1 MKKFVSIIGVTFL
14 LLSCNSM
21 AVKYDNLAK
30 GDNLYTRG
38 TSENCRT
45 GWINRFNVKSV
56 RNEVAWGTWEKAIAY
71 DMNFRTLD
79 YKDMSKDGN
88 INLTKV
94 CKSGG
99 CYTLE
104 EEAFADVK
112 FMLVFGYCKKSIHK

>member
-1 MKKFVSIIGVTFL
+1 
-14 LLSCNSM
+14 M

-45 GWINRFNVKSV
+45 GWVNRFKVNSIK
-56 RNEVAWGTWEKAIAY
+56 NGVAWGTSERAIAY

-79 YKDMSKDGN
+79 YKNTSKNGD
-88 INLTKV
+88 INLTEI

-112 FMLVFGYCKKSIHK
+112 FMLVFGYCKKLIHK